1 MSSAI
6 LIANTSVSATGTAL
20 RPVPRPDRK
29 FYATTR
35 AFGRFGVRWFDPQ
48 LMTAEHWHGHIE
60 FNWLT
65 AGSMDY
71 MFDGRPVTIPANRM
85 VMFWAGIP
93 HQTTNLDLGPN
104 NDSRQCNIY
113 LPLDAFLYMPN
124 LGALT
129 EIMMGGGVIMLPEDS
144 VDAALLRRWYA
155 DYRSGDAERTDILKS
170 ELANMLRRTAMVG
183 WDVLLPPWIERLKPG
198 TRTASPLRYVV
209 AMVRH
214 IMENLSEPLTARE
227 VARVVGLHPN
237 YALNLFTRVMGVAM
251 QKFVIRMRL
260 IRARSLLFEG
270 NISIANVAFE
280 SGFTSQSQFYEH
292 FRSAY
297 GITPSQMQKS
307 VATSGRPGEKIF

>member
-1 MSSAI
+1 MAVKD
-6 LIANTSVSATGTAL
+6 VSAPRPRELTEMAP

-48 LMTAEHWHGHIE
+48 LMPAEHWHGHIE

-65 AGSMDY
+65 EGTMDY
-71 MFDGRPVTIPANRM
+71 LFDHRPVRVPADRLI
-85 VMFWAGIP
+85 MFWAGIP
-93 HQTTNLDLGPN
+93 HQTVALDTGPN
-104 NDSRQCNIY
+104 ADSRQCNIY

-124 LGALT
+124 LGTLT
-129 EIMMGGGVIMLPEDS
+129 ETMMGGGVIMLPEDCA
-144 VDAALLRRWYA
+144 DAALLHRWYA
-155 DYRSGDAERTDILKS
+155 DYRSGNAERTDILKS
-170 ELANMLRRTAMVG
+170 EISNMLRRTAMVG
-183 WDVLLPPWIERLKPG
+183 WDVLLPPWIERVKPG
-198 TRTASPLRYVV
+198 TRAASPLRYVV

-214 IMENLSEPLTARE
+214 IMENLSEPLMAKD
-227 VARVVGLHPN
+227 VAGVVGLHPN
-237 YALNLFTRVMGVAM
+237 YALNLFTHVMGIAM

-292 FRSAY
+292 FRAAY
-297 GITPSQMQKS
+297 GITPREMQKS
-307 VATSGRPGEKIF
+307 LITSGWPA